1 MTIYNLY
8 IFDKY
13 GTLLYYAEWNRIK
26 QSGITREEEAKLMYG
41 MLFSIKS
48 FVNKISPTDP
58 KEGFLFYKTNK
69 YALHY
74 LETAS
79 GLRYLF
85 ICVVIGWGSRSEI
98 VISCASMAISFF
110 LYFQICLEYR
120 CCRSV
125 GERIFTTVLCE
136 SVGRICGKEST
147 LDPGYTRCIR
157 PVQTKVRPIHTTVAD
172 VRGEKCITRI
182 KHHPHTSGPKEND

>member
-1 MTIYNLY
+1 MTIHNLY
-8 IFDKY
+8 IFDKF

-48 FVNKISPTDP
+48 FVNRISPTDP

-79 GLRYLF
+79 GLRFVLNTDTSAVSVKEFLQQYYAKVWVEYVVKNPLWVPGTPVTSDLF
-85 ICVVIGWGSRSEI
+85 KQKSDQYIRQSSLF
-98 VISCASMAISFF
+98 ASKSA
-110 LYFQICLEYR
+110 
-120 CCRSV
+120 
-125 GERIFTTVLCE
+125 
-136 SVGRICGKEST
+136 
-147 LDPGYTRCIR
+147 
-157 PVQTKVRPIHTTVAD
+157 
-172 VRGEKCITRI
+172 
-182 KHHPHTSGPKEND
+182 

>member
-8 IFDKY
+8 IFDKF
-13 GTLLYYAEWNRIK
+13 GILLYYAEWNRIK

-79 GLRYLF
+79 GLRLVKHLSHIILLHFMPYLF
-85 ICVVIGWGSRSEI
+85 VLNTIYFLLL
-98 VISCASMAISFF
+98 FF
-110 LYFQICLEYR
+110 
-120 CCRSV
+120 S
-125 GERIFTTVLCE
+125 
-136 SVGRICGKEST
+136 S
-147 LDPGYTRCIR
+147 
-157 PVQTKVRPIHTTVAD
+157 
-172 VRGEKCITRI
+172 
-182 KHHPHTSGPKEND
+182 